1 MTIPFHLQQLAG
13 QAQALERAQRVPEA
27 IAAYHQLLSQYPGL
41 PDCWYNYGLL
51 LRRAGRFHDA
61 LNAYGQ
67 ALKHDAQGPEE
78 IRLNRAVIYSDD
90 LQQPDEAVRE
100 LNEALAINPNYA
112 PALMNL
118 ANAHE
123 DLSDRDAARAV
134 YERLLAMAPND
145 ADALSRLSELDKASG
160 TDDPMIA
167 RIKTAL
173 AAHASNPM
181 GRAALNFALGRL
193 YDSCSAYDEAF
204 AAYQAANAAS
214 AEGAGPG
221 RMLYDRAAEER
232 FTRDWMTTFPAPPA
246 FEPRP
251 PSKPQPIF
259 ILGMFRSGSTL
270 CERILAGHSQITA
283 GGEFD
288 IIPRLMR
295 GLGGPAGVANAPED
309 QIKTVAQSYLRQL
322 ASVFPDAVHITDKRP
337 DNFRAV
343 GLIKRMFPDAKII
356 RTRRDALDNCL
367 SVHFLHLDHAMG
379 YALNLE
385 NTAHQLLQERVLM
398 EHWAKVWPDDVLT
411 VDYEAVIADP
421 RPQVERLLAFLG
433 LDWDDKCLEFH
444 TRRETVKTA
453 SRWQVREPLHD
464 RSVARWRNYE
474 RHLDGVRAYL
484 EQVGLTKEA

>member
-1 MTIPFHLQQLAG
+1 MTVPFHLQQLAG

-61 LNAYGQ
+61 LNAYEQ
-67 ALKHDAQGPEE
+67 ALKHQAQGPEE
-78 IRLNRAVIYSDD
+78 IRLNRAVIFSDD
-90 LQQPDEAVRE
+90 LQQPDKAVRE
-100 LNEALAINPNYA
+100 LNQALAINPNYA

-123 DLSDRDAARAV
+123 DLSDRESAREV
-134 YERLLAMAPND
+134 YERLLVLAPND
-145 ADALSRLSELDKASG
+145 PDALSRLSELDKASD

-167 RIKTAL
+167 RVKTAL
-173 AAHASNPM
+173 GTHGTNPM
-181 GRAALNFALGRL
+181 GRAALGFALGRL
-193 YDSCSAYDEAF
+193 YDSCSAYDDAF
-204 AAYQAANAAS
+204 AAYSAANAAS
-214 AEGAGPG
+214 AQGAGPG
-221 RMLYDRAAEER
+221 RVLFNRAAEER
-232 FTRDWMTTFPAPPA
+232 FVQDWMAAFPAPPQS
-246 FEPRP
+246 EPRAA
-251 PSKPQPIF
+251 SKPQPIF

-270 CERILAGHSQITA
+270 CERILAGHPQITA

-295 GLGGPAGVANAPED
+295 GLASPAGVANAPES

-343 GLIKRMFPDAKII
+343 GLIKRMFPDAKMI
-356 RTRRDALDNCL
+356 RTRRNPLDNCL
-367 SVHFLHLDHAMG
+367 SVYFLHLDHAMG
-379 YALNLE
+379 YALDLE
-385 NTAHQLLQERVLM
+385 NTAHQLLQERRLM
-398 EHWAKVWPDDVLT
+398 EHWAKIWPEDVLT

-421 RPQVERLLAFLG
+421 RPEVERLLAFLG
-433 LDWDDKCLEFH
+433 LEWDDNCLEFH
-444 TRRETVKTA
+444 KRREAVKTA

-474 RHLDGVRAYL
+474 RHLEGVRAYL
-484 EQVGLTKEA
+484 ESVGLKSDA